1 MHEDASFKE
10 IDIQTVHMINA
21 FTNAG
26 IPTEQAEGG
35 RIDMCKAMEGLLQ
48 DSRNEGLM
56 QGRAEGLAEG
66 RAEGRVEG
74 RAEGRVEGRAEGRAE
89 GRVEGIASERQSAIE
104 RLSAYFLKQN
114 PGMTREEAVSQ
125 AKMILQ

>member
-1 MHEDASFKE
+1 
-10 IDIQTVHMINA
+10 
-21 FTNAG
+21 
-26 IPTEQAEGG
+26 
-35 RIDMCKAMEGLLQ
+35 MCKAMEGLLQ

-66 RAEGRVEG
+66 RV
-74 RAEGRVEGRAEGRAE
+74 EGRAE

-114 PGMTREEAVSQ
+114 PGMTREEAISR
-125 AKMILQ
+125 AKMILQP

>member
-66 RAEGRVEG
+66 R
-74 RAEGRVEGRAEGRAE
+74 
-89 GRVEGIASERQSAIE
+89 VEGIASERQSAIE

-114 PGMTREEAVSQ
+114 PGMTREAAVSR
-125 AKMILQ
+125 AKMILQP